1 MSSFGCRPPLG
12 YNMTTCLQPPDSA
25 LIGAEALLAFEY
37 SSLKATGSRSKLYPR
52 TINSL
57 CRRVEP
63 VRSLITPLNHSTS
76 QSSRCN
82 PLPGS
87 HISHCL
93 TASIQELFFR
103 PFLMTG
109 IEPRPCNPRVFL
121 NFLRQRPL
129 YAAYLG
135 RLRQAS
141 VFTPVRN
148 RGKGREYLGQLEWP
162 SEEWGEKPIVS
173 RKEQEESYGGDALFS
188 ALWSDVGPEFYA
200 RCGTGI
206 REGGGWQVQDPN
218 IHIWNVDD
226 AHSSTVPGE
235 WEWLN
240 EQEVHDIWKE
250 EAERMKLEL
259 EERARESQTS
269 LRTFLPSNGV
279 ADFLIDRKRM
289 GWMRMVPKYWDIPH
303 STAGLDQFATWTIE
317 RRKDGSW
324 VMVITRLRGDAE
336 AIIQAIIA
344 GFAKK
349 YGVSAIECWG
359 VGDTERDDH
368 LPCFKWYG
376 PERSTLCFNE
386 K

>member
-1 MSSFGCRPPLG
+1 MSIPLSNLTLSPATPAQILESHRRTYEEWGISFAGGMSMEQYLEREKRTKELECARDGKMQVWVLVKRDD
-12 YNMTTCLQPPDSA
+12 PDS
-25 LIGAEALLAFEY
+25 LDFLCSCETFKREAWVVHQT
-37 SSLKATGSRSKLYPR
+37 SGKGQPCTGY
-52 TINSL
+52 
-57 CRRVEP
+57 
-63 VRSLITPLNHSTS
+63 
-76 QSSRCN
+76 
-82 PLPGS
+82 
-87 HISHCL
+87 
-93 TASIQELFFR
+93 
-103 PFLMTG
+103 G
-109 IEPRPCNPRVFL
+109 I
-121 NFLRQRPL
+121 
-129 YAAYLG
+129 
-135 RLRQAS
+135 AS

-148 RGKGREYLGQLEWP
+148 RGKGYAKHMMRLLHWVLAKREYLDQLEWP

-173 RKEQEESYGGDALFS
+173 RTEQEGSHGGDALFS

-206 REGGGWQVQDPN
+206 REEGGWQVQDPH
-218 IHIWNVDD
+218 ILIWNVGD
-226 AHSSTVPGE
+226 AHSSTVSGE

-240 EQEVHDIWKE
+240 EQEVHDLWKE
-250 EAERMKLEL
+250 ESERMKLEL

-269 LRTFLPSNGV
+269 ICTFLPDNGV

-289 GWMRMVPKYWDIPH
+289 GWMRMEHVPEYWGIRH
-303 STAGLDQFATWTIE
+303 STARLDQFATWTIE

-349 YGVSAIECWG
+349 HGVSAIECWG